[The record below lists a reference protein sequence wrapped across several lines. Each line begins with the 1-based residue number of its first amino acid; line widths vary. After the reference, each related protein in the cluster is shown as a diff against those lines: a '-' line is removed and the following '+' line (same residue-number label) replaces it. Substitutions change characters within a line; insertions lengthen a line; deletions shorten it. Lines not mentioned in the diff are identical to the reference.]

1 MKKTTL
7 YTAIAAAAMISAI
20 PTTASAAVTGL
31 SAISGAA
38 YTCNAGVGTPPNS
51 CSYGTNVT
59 SGSWFGMD
67 GNGSGTITNGEKV
80 RIDVLAD
87 YNFSDLTVA
96 TGSHA
101 GSINGT
107 ESPVSDIWEFFG
119 GTGMNYLTSP
129 MVDNGDG
136 TVDMSGWTV
145 AWNGIAAIPMGG
157 DTANFASDTGL
168 ATLTCG
174 TDCAVNDTFT
184 LTYEAHVPLGDA
196 SGFGG
201 VLYALNLEGTVAS
214 VSAVPVPAAVWL
226 FGSGL
231 LGLVGVARRKSRT

>member
-7 YTAIAAAAMISAI
+7 YTAIAATAI
-20 PTTASAAVTGL
+20 ILAVPTTASAAPVNGL
-31 SAISGAA
+31 AAVSGAD
-38 YTCNAGVGTPPNS
+38 YVCNAGAGTPPDS

-67 GNGSGTITNGEKV
+67 GSGNGSISNGEKV

-87 YNFSDLTVA
+87 YDFNDLTTA

-101 GSINGT
+101 GSINGS

-119 GTGMNYLTSP
+119 GTGMHYLTSA
-129 MVDNGDG
+129 MADNGDG
-136 TVDMSGWTV
+136 TVDMTGWTV
-145 AWNGIAAIPMGG
+145 AWNGIEAIPMGG
-157 DTANFASDTGL
+157 DTANFGSDTGL
-168 ATLTCG
+168 AALSCG
-174 TDCAVNDTFT
+174 SCNVGDAFT
-184 LTYEAHVPLGDA
+184 LDYAAHVPLGDA

-201 VLYALNLEGTVAS
+201 VLYELHLEGTVSS
-214 VSAVPVPAAVWL
+214 VVPVPAAVWL

-231 LGLVGVARRKSRT
+231 LGLVGIARRKSRV